1 MFRQLVTPGHPS
13 TTLTPTVMNNINSLF
28 IYHPLQVSALIE
40 TVWLNRANA
49 AGAQTS
55 YPFVPWSPLLASQ
68 ILNAPF
74 FAGYNWGTSP
84 PTALYPALAPP
95 STYIFPSGQ
104 PGIASTWN
112 GAGVGSQPQPP
123 LASPPMRPTNWDHM
137 IYAYI
142 IENTR
147 IFEIFSKVLETYMF
161 SEQLETPSPA
171 SQQFWRNVEFLIY
184 GDAMPSML
192 WTTSSRLRR
201 DEIADRLTTY
211 YWFFGI
217 DLSHAQEIAAQHPYQ
232 KPAAANRDFIPTF
245 ESFGR
250 EVWRG
255 IINAK
260 NSSGAND
267 TDPTVIA
274 TLARR
279 LFDMMATRRI
289 NGNLSR
295 EEFRAVAIMSFLH
308 LAVLY
313 DSPAVVDLRATAS
326 SPEMRLQKI
335 AERVGM
341 TAHPKSK
348 PFFDLAA
355 PFSILM
361 HSIETGTFND
371 TTGALALYSQIAPNF
386 PAKNAET
393 VIDQYSLA
401 TGRDLKSQVVSVAQH
416 TVAPHLALPKHAAP
430 PPQVAARHGNGHA
443 HTQAHGML
451 KQ

>member
-1 MFRQLVTPGHPS
+1 MFRQLVTPGHPGAN
-13 TTLTPTVMNNINSLF
+13 TPEVMNNINSLF
-28 IYHPLQVSALIE
+28 TYHPLQISAIIE
-40 TVWLNRANA
+40 TVWLNRGNA
-49 AGAQTS
+49 ASSPTS
-55 YPFVPWSPLLASQ
+55 SPFLPWPPHIAHPLLHSQ
-68 ILNAPF
+68 F
-74 FAGYNWGTSP
+74 FTGYDWSSGTAIP
-84 PTALYPALAPP
+84 IPP
-95 STYIFPSGQ
+95 SIPPLVFIKPSLQ
-104 PGIASTWN
+104 PGILETADASRHP
-112 GAGVGSQPQPP
+112 VP
-123 LASPPMRPTNWDHM
+123 LHSTNWDHL
-137 IYAYI
+137 IYAYV

-161 SEQLETPSPA
+161 SEQLETPSA
-171 SQQFWRNVEFLIY
+171 QSQLFWRNLEFLIF

-201 DEIADRLTTY
+201 DEVANRLTTY
-211 YWFFGI
+211 YWMFGI
-217 DLSHAQEIAAQHPYQ
+217 DLSHAGEIAGQHPYQ
-232 KPAAANRDFIPTF
+232 KPAASNRDFIPTF
-245 ESFGR
+245 EAFGR

-255 IINAK
+255 IMNAR
-260 NSSGAND
+260 NTSGAND

-279 LFDMMATRRI
+279 IYDMMATRRI

-295 EEFRAVAIMSFLH
+295 EEFRAVAIMSFLN

-313 DSPAVVDLRATAS
+313 DSPAVVDLKATAS

-348 PFFDLAA
+348 PFFDLAG

-361 HSIETGTFND
+361 QSVETGKFND
-371 TTGALALYSQIAPNF
+371 TTGAELLYMQTPGNF
-386 PAKNAET
+386 SSKNAET

-401 TGRDLKSQVVSVAQH
+401 TGRDLKSQSVSMVPRA
-416 TVAPHLALPKHAAP
+416 TTSSLPMPKRQSS
-430 PPQVAARHGNGHA
+430 PPQLAARPANGHG
-443 HTQAHGML
+443 TL

>member
-1 MFRQLVTPGHPS
+1 MFRQLVAGPNVT
-13 TTLTPTVMNNINSLF
+13 NNINSLF
-28 IYHPLQVSALIE
+28 TYHPLQISAIIE
-40 TVWLNRANA
+40 TVWLNRSNA
-49 AGAQTS
+49 TNSQTS
-55 YPFVPWSPLLASQ
+55 SPFLPWSPQ
-68 ILNAPF
+68 ITHPILNADF
-74 FAGYNWGTSP
+74 FPGYHWPTGGFP
-84 PTALYPALAPP
+84 PPSALPPLSIPHVKPISQPGLGLDVAPP
-95 STYIFPSGQ
+95 HK
-104 PGIASTWN
+104 
-112 GAGVGSQPQPP
+112 P
-123 LASPPMRPTNWDHM
+123 LRSTNWDHL
-137 IYAYI
+137 IYAYV

-161 SEQLETPSPA
+161 SEQLETPTPQ
-171 SQQFWRNVEFLIY
+171 SQLFWRNLEFLIF

-211 YWFFGI
+211 YWMFGI
-217 DLSHAQEIAAQHPYQ
+217 DLSHAVEIAGQHPYQ

-245 ESFGR
+245 EAFGR

-255 IINAK
+255 IVNAK
-260 NSSGAND
+260 NFSGAND
-267 TDPTVIA
+267 TDATVIS

-279 LFDMMATRRI
+279 LYDMMATRRI

-295 EEFRAVAIMSFLH
+295 EEFRAVAIMSYLE
-308 LAVLY
+308 LAVRY
-313 DSPAVVDLRATAS
+313 DSPAVVDLKASAS

-355 PFSILM
+355 PFSKLM
-361 HSIETGTFND
+361 QSIETGSYNEPWQ
-371 TTGALALYSQIAPNF
+371 APVLYSLMSPAADIAE
-386 PAKNAET
+386 K

-401 TGRDLKSQVVSVAQH
+401 TGRDLKSQAVS
-416 TVAPHLALPKHAAP
+416 TVPRATTSSLPIPKRQSP
-430 PPQVAARHGNGHA
+430 PPQLAARPANGHG
-443 HTQAHGML
+443 TL

>member
-1 MFRQLVTPGHPS
+1 MFRQLVAGPNVT
-13 TTLTPTVMNNINSLF
+13 NNINSLF
-28 IYHPLQVSALIE
+28 TYHPLQISAIIE
-40 TVWLNRANA
+40 TVWLNRSNA
-49 AGAQTS
+49 SNSQTS
-55 YPFVPWSPLLASQ
+55 SPFLPWSPQ
-68 ILNAPF
+68 MTHPILHARF
-74 FAGYNWGTSP
+74 FPGYDWSGSSP
-84 PTALYPALAPP
+84 VRLPVVGGVSTHVPP
-95 STYIFPSGQ
+95 ISQ
-104 PGIASTWN
+104 PGILHTWN
-112 GAGVGSQPQPP
+112 GIGSEPPPALPP
-123 LASPPMRPTNWDHM
+123 LQMHSTNWDHL
-137 IYAYI
+137 IYAYV

-161 SEQLETPSPA
+161 SEQLETPTPQ
-171 SQQFWRNVEFLIY
+171 SQLFWRNLEFLIF

-201 DEIADRLTTY
+201 DEVANRLTTY
-211 YWFFGI
+211 YWMFGI
-217 DLSHAQEIAAQHPYQ
+217 DLSHAGEIVGQHPYQ
-232 KPAAANRDFIPTF
+232 KPVAANRDFIPTF
-245 ESFGR
+245 EAFGR

-255 IINAK
+255 IVNAK
-260 NSSGAND
+260 NFSGAND
-267 TDPTVIA
+267 TDATVIS

-279 LFDMMATRRI
+279 LYDMMATRRI

-313 DSPAVVDLRATAS
+313 DSPAVVDLKASAS

-355 PFSILM
+355 PFSKLM
-361 HSIETGTFND
+361 QAIETGSYNEPWQAPLLY
-371 TTGALALYSQIAPNF
+371 ALMSPAADIAE
-386 PAKNAET
+386 K

-401 TGRDLKSQVVSVAQH
+401 TGRDLKSQAVSMVPRAA
-416 TVAPHLALPKHAAP
+416 TSPLAIPKRQSP
-430 PPQVAARHGNGHA
+430 PPQLAARPANGHG
-443 HTQAHGML
+443 TL